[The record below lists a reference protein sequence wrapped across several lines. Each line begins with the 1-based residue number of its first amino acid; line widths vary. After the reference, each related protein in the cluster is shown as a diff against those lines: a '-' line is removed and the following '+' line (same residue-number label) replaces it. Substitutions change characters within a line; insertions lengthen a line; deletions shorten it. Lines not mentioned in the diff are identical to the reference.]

1 MRNCGIVGNLKTG
14 KPIYSTYE
22 TGECSFHYYPS
33 EETGRK
39 AMRKG
44 LAMFVAVVMSVM
56 FLVSSVSS
64 FAAGEIKV
72 GIIDTYSGPPSSY
85 ALDVLDGFKL
95 ALNKINADG
104 GVVGKKIVFVTR
116 DDKFKVDLGLTA
128 AKELIMRENVTI
140 LMGTINSAVSLAV
153 SDLAKKE
160 KIPFLVTY
168 GKSSNIT
175 GAKGHKYVFSM
186 NENTEMIGKA
196 AAIGLSKRPFV
207 NYWIAGDDY
216 EYGHAIAD
224 AVWNHLKKI
233 KPDVQLMGQ
242 SWWKVG
248 EPDFTPY
255 ITSILSSKP
264 DAVIVA
270 TGGAG
275 CIPFLKAAKNT
286 GFTSKV
292 PIYMHT
298 GTELSTL
305 RPLGLDAPEG
315 VIGTSNY
322 YFYYPETPENKIFV
336 EEFKKA
342 YGRFPSFGSLIGLY
356 TANFIAKAFEKAG
369 KVDSEKFAEALS
381 GLTIDSPVGKLTVR
395 EFDNQVMLPMFMG
408 VTKKV
413 PGFDFLIATD
423 IVTIPSDELMPSIEN
438 IKTIREK

>member
-1 MRNCGIVGNLKTG
+1 
-14 KPIYSTYE
+14 
-22 TGECSFHYYPS
+22 
-33 EETGRK
+33 
-39 AMRKG
+39 MRKG
-44 LAMFVAVVMSVM
+44 LAMFVAVVMSFM

-104 GVVGKKIVFVTR
+104 GVVGQKIVFVTR

-175 GAKGHKYVFSM
+175 GATGHKYVFSM

-196 AAIGLSKRPFV
+196 AAIGLSNRPFV

-255 ITSILSSKP
+255 ITSILPSKSLQP
-264 DAVIVA
+264 AVI
-270 TGGAG
+270 
-275 CIPFLKAAKNT
+275 
-286 GFTSKV
+286 
-292 PIYMHT
+292 M
-298 GTELSTL
+298 
-305 RPLGLDAPEG
+305 
-315 VIGTSNY
+315 
-322 YFYYPETPENKIFV
+322 
-336 EEFKKA
+336 
-342 YGRFPSFGSLIGLY
+342 
-356 TANFIAKAFEKAG
+356 
-369 KVDSEKFAEALS
+369 
-381 GLTIDSPVGKLTVR
+381 
-395 EFDNQVMLPMFMG
+395 
-408 VTKKV
+408 
-413 PGFDFLIATD
+413 
-423 IVTIPSDELMPSIEN
+423 
-438 IKTIREK
+438 

>member
-1 MRNCGIVGNLKTG
+1 MKRSLIFIFALF
-14 KPIYSTYE
+14 ISTVI
-22 TGECSFHYYPS
+22 F
-33 EETGRK
+33 
-39 AMRKG
+39 AW
-44 LAMFVAVVMSVM
+44 SVP
-56 FLVSSVSS
+56 VQ
-64 FAAGEIKV
+64 AADEIKV

-95 ALNKINADG
+95 AMNKINAG
-104 GVVGKKIVFVTR
+104 AGVLGKKLAYVTR
-116 DDKFKVDLGLTA
+116 DDKFKVDLGLTS
-128 AKELIMRENVTI
+128 AKELIMRENVN
-140 LMGTINSAVSLAV
+140 LLVGTINSAVSLAV

-160 KIPFLVTY
+160 KIPFIVTY

-175 GAKGHKYVFSM
+175 GAKGHKFVFNM

-207 NYWIAGDDY
+207 KYWIAGDDY
-216 EYGHAIAD
+216 EYGHAVAD
-224 AVWNHLKKI
+224 GVWNHLKKI

-255 ITSILSSKP
+255 ITSILSAKP

-286 GFTSKV
+286 GFNEKI
-292 PIYMHT
+292 PIFMHT
-298 GTELSTL
+298 ATELSTL

-322 YFYYPETPENKIFV
+322 YFYFPETDANKVFV
-336 EEFKKA
+336 EEFRKA
-342 YGRFPSFGSLIGLY
+342 YDRYPSFGSLIGYY
-356 TANFIAKAFEKAG
+356 TANFIAKAYEKAG
-369 KVDSEKFAEALS
+369 KVDAEKFAEALT
-381 GLTIDSPVGKLTVR
+381 GLSIDTPIGPLTVGK
-395 EFDNQVMLPMFMG
+395 FDNQLMLPMFMG

-413 PGFDFLIATD
+413 AGYDFLIASEIMT
-423 IVTIPSDELMPSIEN
+423 IQAQELVTTEEE
-438 IKTIREK
+438 IKKVREQK